1 MKEIYVLYALLT
13 ALALII
19 VGYSWRWYGIEHS
32 RTPDE
37 PLRPRALDAVVGF
50 VTNFFDTL
58 GIGSFAST
66 TAIFKFQKRLPD
78 EQIPGTLNAGY
89 TLPTLVQAL
98 IYIYLLWASVDTL
111 TLVLMIAAAVAG
123 SWIGA
128 GIVAGLPRR
137 AIQFGLGSV
146 LLIAASLFFSAGM
159 GWSAA
164 GGTAPGL
171 TGGLLI
177 VGVCANFVL
186 GALMTL
192 GLGLYGPCLILI
204 SLLGMDPRA
213 AFPIMMGSC
222 AFLMPVCGLR
232 FIRLQK
238 YNARAAIGMAVGAI
252 PGVLIAAFIVKQMDL
267 EYLRWLVVVVAL
279 YASILLLTSAFK
291 RPPTAQR

>member
-78 EQIPGTLNAGY
+78 EHIPGTLNAGY

-123 SWIGA
+123 SWVGA

-267 EYLRWLVVVVAL
+267 KYLRWLVVVVAL

-291 RPPTAQR
+291 RTPTAQR